1 MKRAIILAAGMGTR
15 LGSMTKKQPK
25 CLTKIKGIDILNRQV
40 EQFKSVGINS
50 IIVVTGHLSD
60 KIDRKDI
67 VKVHNNKY
75 AQTNMLF
82 SLFCAKDFFKE
93 GVIVSYGDIVFN
105 KTTLLKLIDSKNEIT
120 IVSDKSWRQYW
131 GQRFENPIDDIE
143 SFEIRENNLVKS
155 LGKKVKSLDG
165 INGQYIGLI
174 KFSDKGSKF
183 LTKMYY
189 DYEKLNKKIN
199 GNHIHQAYMTDIL
212 NLLAEK
218 KKLSYVEIDRGWFE
232 IDTLNDL
239 KVANKYLNW

>member
-1 MKRAIILAAGMGTR
+1 MKKAIILAAGMGTR

-120 IVSDKSWRQYW
+120 NS
-131 GQRFENPIDDIE
+131 
-143 SFEIRENNLVKS
+143 IR
-155 LGKKVKSLDG
+155 
-165 INGQYIGLI
+165 
-174 KFSDKGSKF
+174 
-183 LTKMYY
+183 
-189 DYEKLNKKIN
+189 
-199 GNHIHQAYMTDIL
+199 
-212 NLLAEK
+212 
-218 KKLSYVEIDRGWFE
+218 
-232 IDTLNDL
+232 
-239 KVANKYLNW
+239 